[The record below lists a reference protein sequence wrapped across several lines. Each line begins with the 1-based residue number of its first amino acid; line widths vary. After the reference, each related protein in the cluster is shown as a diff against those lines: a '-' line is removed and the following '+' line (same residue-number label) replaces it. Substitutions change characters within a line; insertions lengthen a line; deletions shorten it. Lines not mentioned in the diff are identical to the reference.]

1 MSEIKGNGGE
11 LRGTLH
17 IKRKATGK
25 VDTVEFVARTTPE
38 QHAQIVHGAAGA
50 IVGPGSGVNN
60 QPKENDDGGDALD
73 SK

>member
-1 MSEIKGNGGE
+1 MSEIKGTGGE

-25 VDTVEFVARTTPE
+25 VETVELVGQTTPE
-38 QHAQIVHGAAGA
+38 EHEQIMRNETLKKLLG
-50 IVGPGSGVNN
+50 I
-60 QPKENDDGGDALD
+60 KENDDGGDALD